1 MSQVFTARRHLVEF
15 VKCNGDRLPMRQ
27 ISISCSLKLAHD
39 LSCSLASAQV
49 APSHLSHTHSMC
61 WSKTCTTRTT
71 PLYYFTKSWNL
82 SHEVA
87 CIDGLL
93 LKNPEKIFRVP
104 LPKTQRLFAK
114 HFWPHFLHFVYLP
127 MFGSKTWTKF
137 WNSRLCGY
145 GTDTSIHWWL
155 FRRCSRKGWNE
166 GMLVG
171 QRHLAV
177 ESCMAVYNLY
187 EECWH
192 CWLWMA
198 LTQLCAVM
206 RSGEPG
212 LLGVFDYEYEEYD
225 CCAHHEPN
233 PTTFSSK
240 LLWLPT
246 YNMYTLEVQDHQNN
260 SPQFWMI
267 KFPTKKIV
275 LRENLSF

>member
-1 MSQVFTARRHLVEF
+1 MIFLARLQVLKWHRATYHTHTVCAEARLALPVLPPCITSQRAGISV
-15 VKCNGDRLPMRQ
+15 VK
-27 ISISCSLKLAHD
+27 
-39 LSCSLASAQV
+39 SLAS
-49 APSHLSHTHSMC
+49 MGC
-61 WSKTCTTRTT
+61 
-71 PLYYFTKSWNL
+71 SWKDI
-82 SHEVA
+82 SSS
-87 CIDGLL
+87 
-93 LKNPEKIFRVP
+93 
-104 LPKTQRLFAK
+104 FAK
-114 HFWPHFLHFVYLP
+114 DTKTVCQTFGAHFLRFVYLP

-155 FRRCSRKGWNE
+155 FRRCSWKGWNE